1 MMHLVNSRT
10 SESVASSVEIAD
22 TRKAKRRGLLG
33 RASLASGSAML
44 LPSCCAVH
52 TVGMRFAIDVAF
64 LDAGGRIRK
73 IVRNLPPWRIAMA
86 PGAAM
91 TIELAAGGLD
101 AQAVRVGDELRVVP
115 APQGAN

>member
-52 TVGMRFAIDVAF
+52 TVGMRFAIDDRRGEIA
-64 LDAGGRIRK
+64 LEPGEDLARALAGGGHGRGHTLLVIG
-73 IVRNLPPWRIAMA
+73 W
-86 PGAAM
+86 
-91 TIELAAGGLD
+91 
-101 AQAVRVGDELRVVP
+101 
-115 APQGAN
+115 